1 MPHESRSPRHW
12 LLCALV
18 VAFAAAATA
27 PAGTAGSHRVHH
39 ELVRILV
46 KAKPQAGHALERQLA
61 ALGVQ
66 KGHSLP
72 QLHVQVLRVRRTK
85 AAAIVAR
92 LSRLAG
98 VEFAERNRVVMRVV
112 STNLVQST
120 PTDPLWSQQWGP
132 ALAAAPTAWAVS
144 RGASTVVVAVLDTGV
159 DPSQPDLQGAVVP
172 GYDFVNKD
180 ADPMDDQGHGTSVAG
195 VIAARADNGLGGAG
209 LCPRCSIMPVK
220 VAAADGT
227 ASELNVA
234 SGIIWA
240 ADHGARVVN
249 LSLGG
254 TFGATVRD
262 AVDYAAAK
270 GVVVVAAAGNNGNSN
285 LFYPAADDGVLS
297 VAASQSDDRLYSWSN
312 YGSWV
317 AVAAPGCDLAT
328 QWGGSFGDFCGTS
341 ASTPFVAGLAG
352 LAWSYAPN
360 VSADTI
366 KSAIT
371 SSAHPI
377 AGVVY
382 GRVDV
387 AGTLAALGATFAP
400 APAPPASPP
409 PPTASVGPPAAPVSA
424 GMGSASSSAAT
435 HAVVSRKHSARRSR
449 VRRYRAGKLLRTL
462 RVEPF
467 GKAR

>member
-1 MPHESRSPRHW
+1 MPHESRSLRHW
-12 LLCALV
+12 LLCAF
-18 VAFAAAATA
+18 VAAVAAAATA
-27 PAGTAGSHRVHH
+27 PAGNAGSHYRGQHK
-39 ELVRILV
+39 LVRILV
-46 KAKPQAGHALERQLA
+46 KVKPHAGRGLERQLT

-66 KGHSLP
+66 PAYSLP

-85 AAAIVAR
+85 AAAIVAGLR
-92 LSRLAG
+92 RLAG
-98 VEFAERNRVVMRVV
+98 VKFAERNRVVMRVV

-120 PTDPLWSQQWGP
+120 PTDPLWGQQWGP

-159 DPSQPDLQGAVVP
+159 DPSQPDLEGAVVP

-180 ADPMDDQGHGTSVAG
+180 ADPMDDHGHGTSVAG

-234 SGIIWA
+234 SGITWA
-240 ADHGARVVN
+240 ADHGARVIN

-254 TFGATVRD
+254 TYGATVRA
-262 AVDYAAAK
+262 AVDYATSK
-270 GVVVVAAAGNNGNSN
+270 GVVVVAAAGNNGSSD
-285 LFYPAADDGVLS
+285 LFYPAADEGVLS

-312 YGSWV
+312 YGNWV

-352 LAWSYAPN
+352 LAWSYEPN

-400 APAPPASPP
+400 APAAPASPP
-409 PPTASVGPPAAPVSA
+409 PAAPVGPPAAPVSA
-424 GMGSASSSAAT
+424 GMGSASSSSAT
-435 HAVVSRKHSARRSR
+435 HAVVRRKHSARRSR